1 MTRERAI
8 RCLFIL
14 WVSASLVATLVVS
27 MQMLSGKYGEDG
39 QLALNWLL
47 IQYTPIL
54 SVLLAAVFS
63 DPSKRWREG
72 VANQWRFRWALAISI
87 FQILLMLCLLLLQP
101 FFGAY
106 SVTVFS
112 VFERTQPILAIL
124 QGLGVAAVGS
134 VIFDGR

>member
-8 RCLFIL
+8 RRLFIL

-27 MQMLSGKYGEDG
+27 LQILTGRYGEDG

-47 IQYTPIL
+47 IQCTPIL
-54 SVLLAAVFS
+54 SILLAAVFS

-72 VANQWRFRWALAISI
+72 IANQWRFRWAVAISA
-87 FQILLMLCLLLLQP
+87 FQILMMLSMLLLQP
-101 FFGAY
+101 FYGLY
-106 SVTVFS
+106 SLTVFS
-112 VFERTQPILAIL
+112 VFESTQALLAIL
-124 QGLGVAAVGS
+124 QGVGVAAVGS

>member
-8 RCLFIL
+8 RHLFIL
-14 WVSASLVATLVVS
+14 WVSASLLATLVVS
-27 MQMLSGKYGEDG
+27 LQILTGRYGEDG

-54 SVLLAAVFS
+54 SILLAAVFS

-72 VANQWRFRWALAISI
+72 LANQWRLRWALAISA
-87 FQILLMLCLLLLQP
+87 FQILMMLSLLLLQP
-101 FFGAY
+101 FYGLY
-106 SVTVFS
+106 SLTAFS
-112 VFERTQPILAIL
+112 VFESTQSFLAIL
-124 QGLGVAAVGS
+124 QGVGVAAVGS